1 MRRRE
6 AWVGGVILAVALLV
20 FFLTRDFPAFRARGV
35 TLPGPS
41 FFPNFIAGLLVLCA
55 AMQFARAYREGRA
68 ATTAG
73 EDRGDDDAAEESS
86 EAHGGTSPWAGLLTI
101 LVLLVGGVLYGLF
114 LEAIGFQ
121 LLTFVCCTIVML
133 CFRVRAPRALLYSG
147 ILVIVMTLVFERL
160 FRVPLPYGIFHL

>member
-1 MRRRE
+1 MRSRE
-6 AWVGGVILAVALLV
+6 TWVGAATLAVALLV

-55 AMQFARAYREGRA
+55 VMQFVRAFREARAAKSEEEA
-68 ATTAG
+68 AGNG
-73 EDRGDDDAAEESS
+73 EAAEESP
-86 EAHGGTSPWAGLLTI
+86 ETGGGSNPRAGLLTI
-101 LVLLVGGVLYGLF
+101 LILLVGGVLYGLF
-114 LEAIGFQ
+114 LEKIGFQ
-121 LLTFVCCTIVML
+121 LLTFVFCAIVML

-147 ILVIVMTLVFERL
+147 ILVIVMTLVFERM